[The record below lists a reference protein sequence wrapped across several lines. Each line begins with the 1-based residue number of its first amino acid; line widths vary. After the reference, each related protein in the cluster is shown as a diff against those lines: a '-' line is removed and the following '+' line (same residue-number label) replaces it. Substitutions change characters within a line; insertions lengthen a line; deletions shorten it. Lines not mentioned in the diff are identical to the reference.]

1 MSFQYSTSF
10 GRRLLARSTLAVTLV
25 GSLAMYHQTI
35 LHDRV
40 DPLLRH
46 QGVTAIN
53 DPIASRNLLCNKKI
67 IISRTDGKDEMDK
80 EEQGERM
87 QRCGQ
92 NYFINN
98 KI

>member
-35 LHDRV
+35 LNDRI

-53 DPIASRNLLCNKKI
+53 DPIANRNLLCNKKI
-67 IISRTDGKDEMDK
+67 IISRTDGKDKMDK

-87 QRCGQ
+87 ERCGQ

>member
-1 MSFQYSTSF
+1 MPFRYSTSF

-25 GSLAMYHQTI
+25 GSLALYHQTI
-35 LHDRV
+35 LTDRV

-67 IISRTDGKDEMDK
+67 IISRTDGKNKIDK
-80 EEQGERM
+80 EEQGEKM
-87 QRCGQ
+87 ERCGQ